1 MQASTTPRRAPQP
14 QVEIA
19 KAGVDDLDRIVEI
32 ENASFALDRL
42 SRRSLRYL
50 LTRAHADT
58 LVARLDGVIAG
69 YATVLYRSATSLA
82 RLYSIA
88 TDPDWRGHGAGAR
101 LIEAAEA
108 AAMGRGAV
116 EMRLEVHPKNDRAI
130 GLYRAHGYT
139 HFDDLPDYYED
150 HATAL
155 RFQKVLHPPDAP
167 RALGVPYYEQ
177 TLDFT
182 CGPAALMMAMS
193 ALDPDLELDRML
205 ELRLWREA
213 TTIFMTTGHGG
224 CGPMGLALAAV
235 HRGFGVEVWIRS
247 PGTLF
252 VDSVRNDDKKEVMR
266 IVQTDMENEL
276 AQAGVPIRYM
286 HIGIGD
292 IRDAI
297 DRGAMVLLL
306 ISSWRL
312 YEERF
317 PHWVVVTGFGDRH
330 VSIHDPY
337 VDYERNRSVSDS
349 VNLPIPIEEFARM
362 LRYGRA
368 DQQAAVII
376 YPSVKEN

>member
-1 MQASTTPRRAPQP
+1 MKRDARFDTDRQGRHGSRHRRRKWHERAEDFGPSP
-14 QVEIA
+14 NKLYRDPV
-19 KAGVDDLDRIVEI
+19 KGKVMGVCAGV
-32 ENASFALDRL
+32 
-42 SRRSLRYL
+42 
-50 LTRAHADT
+50 AD
-58 LVARLDGVIAG
+58 
-69 YATVLYRSATSLA
+69 Y
-82 RLYSIA
+82 
-88 TDPDWRGHGAGAR
+88 
-101 LIEAAEA
+101 
-108 AAMGRGAV
+108 
-116 EMRLEVHPKNDRAI
+116 
-130 GLYRAHGYT
+130 
-139 HFDDLPDYYED
+139 
-150 HATAL
+150 
-155 RFQKVLHPPDAP
+155 
-167 RALGVPYYEQ
+167 
-177 TLDFT
+177 
-182 CGPAALMMAMS
+182 
-193 ALDPDLELDRML
+193 
-205 ELRLWREA
+205 
-213 TTIFMTTGHGG
+213 
-224 CGPMGLALAAV
+224 
-235 HRGFGVEVWIRS
+235 FGVEVWIRS